1 VTSGEER
8 LIEGLRALGLAP
20 ADPEGDFVTFA
31 WEVELG
37 PLVGEQIELGFRIPA
52 DFGLS
57 APGGVLV
64 RPHLLPMNSEGG
76 EHPLCGVHPAQVAGI
91 ADPSWQYWSRPHPG
105 WAATDRSATALMA
118 HVRHLFDTLP
128 AGLRLAHAA

>member
-1 VTSGEER
+1 M
-8 LIEGLRALGLAP
+8 LEGLQALGLA
-20 ADPEGDFVTFA
+20 AEIRVAEFVAFP

-37 PLVGEQIELGFRIPA
+37 PLAGEGIELGFKVPP

-64 RPHLLPMNSEGG
+64 RPHLLPLNQQGS
-76 EHPLCGVHPAQVAGI
+76 EHPLSGVHPASTAGVT
-91 ADPSWQYWSRPHPG
+91 DDTWQYWSRPHPD
-105 WAATDRSATALMA
+105 WAATDRSVKALMA

-128 AGLRLAHAA
+128 ADLRLPNAA

>member
-1 VTSGEER
+1 M
-8 LIEGLRALGLAP
+8 LEGLAALGWAPKLLA
-20 ADPEGDFVTFA
+20 AEFVAFP

-37 PLVGEQIELGFRIPA
+37 PLAGEGIELGFRVPP

-64 RPHLLPMNSEGG
+64 RPYLLPLNSEAGD
-76 EHPLCGVHPAQVAGI
+76 HPLCGVHPASTGGVTDGT
-91 ADPSWQYWSRPHPG
+91 WQYWSRPHPN
-105 WAATDRSATALMA
+105 WAATDRSVKALMA

-128 AGLRLAHAA
+128 TDLRLPDAA

>member
-1 VTSGEER
+1 MTQGEQNM
-8 LIEGLRALGLAP
+8 LEGLRALGLAP
-20 ADPEGDFVTFA
+20 HVPQAEFVAFS

-37 PLVGEQIELGFRIPA
+37 PLVGEAIELGFKVPP

-64 RPHLLPMNSEGG
+64 RPHLLPFSTEGS
-76 EHPLCGVHPAQVAGI
+76 EHPLSGVHPASVPGVA
-91 ADPSWQYWSRPHPG
+91 DDTWQYWSRPHPN
-105 WAATDRSATALMA
+105 WAATDRSVNVLLA

-128 AGLRLAHAA
+128 SDLRLPNAA

>member
-1 VTSGEER
+1 M
-8 LIEGLRALGLAP
+8 IEGLRALGLAP
-20 ADPEGDFVTFA
+20 RDPEASFVSFP

-37 PLVGEQIELGFRIPA
+37 PLVGEQIELGFKVPA

-64 RPHLLPMNSEGG
+64 RPHLLPMNG
-76 EHPLCGVHPAQVAGI
+76 EAGQHPLCGVHPAETAGI
-91 ADPSWQYWSRPHPG
+91 SDPSWQYWSRPHPG
-105 WAATDRSATALMA
+105 WAATDRSATALLA

-128 AGLRLAHAA
+128 QDLRLADAA